1 MLLCGD
7 YKTPNRVNVHGFITV
22 NGEKMSK
29 SRGTFI
35 KASTFLKYLEPEHFR
50 FFIAGKLNDTL
61 DDLDLNFSDFSSK
74 VNSDLIGNFINI
86 LSRTGTSIL
95 DKLDRRLGTL
105 NVEGK
110 SIVTEL
116 LASKTEILK
125 NYEDK
130 NYSKVMKEIA
140 RLGDVVN
147 KYVNDKAPWNLLKTD
162 KEEARQVVTTA
173 INSARILAV
182 YLQPVIPKISERI
195 FKILNLN
202 SKIPFAELEN
212 LLENNNILPYEILSQ
227 RVDEKAITTML
238 EENKESQ
245 NEVKANPATIKISE
259 SKSNPIE
266 TGLISINDLTKVEL
280 RVGLIVEANH
290 VEGADKLLNVKV
302 DLGEKGIKNVFAG
315 IKSAYKPEEL
325 IVMKVVVV
333 ANLEPRKMKF
343 GMSEAMLLAT
353 GKDETL
359 SLFVPHRNANPG
371 DILK

>member
-1 MLLCGD
+1 
-7 YKTPNRVNVHGFITV
+7 
-22 NGEKMSK
+22 
-29 SRGTFI
+29 
-35 KASTFLKYLEPEHFR
+35 
-50 FFIAGKLNDTL
+50 
-61 DDLDLNFSDFSSK
+61 
-74 VNSDLIGNFINI
+74 
-86 LSRTGTSIL
+86 
-95 DKLDRRLGTL
+95 
-105 NVEGK
+105 
-110 SIVTEL
+110 
-116 LASKTEILK
+116 
-125 NYEDK
+125 
-130 NYSKVMKEIA
+130 MKEIA

-325 IVMKVVVV
+325 IGMKVVVV

-353 GKDETL
+353 GKDATL